1 MEDPKMPPRSPTLSC
16 GVCKSFLEAATRMKS
31 FNAEGKL
38 IEGVTPPS
46 VESLQFPLGN
56 QTQIFT
62 ESECKEHQPLLTAC
76 VRNGGR
82 ENFSN
87 LYLSIYEGRL
97 SLQVEFL
104 EDDSLWANQLVEFL
118 LLENSDRRGISM
130 GRSLDRDYIDPRL
143 VQQWIADCAEHHGT
157 KCSAKLL
164 KMHSSLKYLI
174 DCVDMCLV
182 PAPEAASYIALSYVW
197 GQVPTLKAK
206 MDNLEKLQEKGIFN
220 RLEGEIA
227 ATIRDSMRLV
237 PMLGKRY
244 LWVDSLCIVQDDEDS
259 LRRHISQ
266 MASIFEYAS
275 LAIIAADGKDASSG
289 LPGLRNVSKPRTLPP
304 ILKLTENL
312 SITARMEDQLRGG
325 PLTSRGWTMQEQIF
339 SRKKLAFFK
348 NSVRWICRSNTYYE
362 DIDTPHDLD
371 SKLARIDGGEAFY
384 SLSPLDLSLDVPDL
398 SVLCNLTNLYNQR
411 DLTFDEDVISAFAS
425 TFSSMSAAFP
435 HGFVYGL
442 PAAFFDA
449 ALLWRSRGNRLV
461 QRVSSNAGVLC
472 PPSWTWAGWQGYLE
486 SHAFTSACYMKN
498 GPFQWSTS
506 HWEPYQAIPMLTWY
520 TRNSKDG
527 PQLPL
532 PFQNKWY
539 DYKRRYM
546 GKEVDL
552 PDGWVFRTEDA
563 EEEAERIAEILE
575 SRARHLR
582 WLDDPECEVSY
593 QQLQTTYYYDHPS
606 CPNIKFW
613 HPVPLGVDS
622 KPTDT
627 SKRPPSYWRYLCAQT
642 QRAKLW
648 GFKPRYNTTLDR
660 ALSYQRPYMF
670 VVPMFGI
677 SLGVTAVFRNE
688 EGDEVGELGVDS
700 EEDLRQIYEAEQN
713 GVSCDIVAV
722 SRGLHYPDPQP
733 VERETWSFYNVLW
746 VVWEDGIAYR
756 KGVGR
761 VMRSVW
767 EGLQKEDISLVLG

>member
-1 MEDPKMPPRSPTLSC
+1 
-16 GVCKSFLEAATRMKS
+16 MKI
-31 FNAEGKL
+31 FDNEGEL

-46 VESLQFPLGN
+46 FESLQFPLG
-56 QTQIFT
+56 TQAQILD

-76 VRNGGR
+76 VRNGAK
-82 ENFSN
+82 ETFSR
-87 LYLSIYEGRL
+87 LDLSIYRGRL
-97 SLQVEFL
+97 SLDMEYI
-104 EDDSLWANQLVEFL
+104 DDDTPWVSQPAQFL
-118 LLENSDRRGISM
+118 LLENSGRQGISM

-143 VQQWIADCAEHHGT
+143 VQQWIVDCAEHHGT

-164 KMHSSLKYLI
+164 KIHSSLKYLI

-182 PAPEAASYIALSYVW
+182 PAPEAASYVALSYVW

-206 MDNLEKLQEKGIFN
+206 MDNLETLQEKGIFHH
-220 RLEGEIA
+220 LEGEIA

-237 PMLGKRY
+237 PMLGERY

-259 LRRHISQ
+259 LRRHITQ
-266 MASIFEYAS
+266 MASIYEYAS
-275 LAIIAADGKDASSG
+275 LAIIAADGMDASAG
-289 LPGLRNVSKPRTLPP
+289 LTGLRNVSKPRTLPP
-304 ILKLTENL
+304 VLKLTENL
-312 SITARMEDQLRGG
+312 SITARMEDQLRRG
-325 PLTSRGWTMQEQIF
+325 PLTTRGWTMQEQIF
-339 SRKKLAFFK
+339 SRRKLVFFK

-371 SKLARIDGGEAFY
+371 SKLVRIDGGEALH
-384 SLSPLDLSLDVPDL
+384 SLSPFDLSLDVPDL
-398 SVLCNLTNLYNQR
+398 SVFCNLTYLYTQR
-411 DLTFDEDVISAFAS
+411 KLTFDEDVISAFAS

-435 HGFVYGL
+435 DGFVYGL

-449 ALLWRSRGNRLV
+449 ALLWRSRGNHLV

-486 SHAFTSACYMKN
+486 MHAFTSACYMKN

-563 EEEAERIAEILE
+563 KEEAKRIAEILE
-575 SRARHLR
+575 TRGRYRR
-582 WLDDPECEVSY
+582 WVDDPECEVTY
-593 QQLQTTYYYDHPS
+593 QQLQTTYYYEHPS

-613 HPVPLGVDS
+613 HPVPLGIDS

-627 SKRPPSYWRYLCAQT
+627 SQRPPSYWRYLCAQT

-660 ALSYQRPYMF
+660 ALSYQYPNMF

-688 EGDEVGELGVDS
+688 EGDEVGELSVDS
-700 EEDLRQIYEAEQN
+700 REDLEQIYEAEQS
-713 GVSCDIVAV
+713 GVLCDIVAV
-722 SRGLHYPDPQP
+722 SRGLQYPDPQP

-746 VVWEDGIAYR
+746 VVWKDGIAYR

-761 VMRSVW
+761 VKRSVW
-767 EGLQKEDISLVLG
+767 EGLRKEDISLVLG